1 MKLFNIILVL
11 LVVSGCKNSNTSDK
25 DNNTSEDELSN
36 TIKVIGAVK
45 AQQEQEAIDAMED
58 TKAME
63 TLDWQGTYFGITDC
77 ANCDGIE
84 TELVLKDN
92 EYILSLKPT
101 NTDEEKFVQKGKFTW
116 KGSIIVLED
125 IIGSAS
131 MYKIEENQVKQVYY
145 IDNKIQGEDWKGY
158 ILKKTTK

>member
-11 LVVSGCKNSNTSDK
+11 LVVSGCKNSNTSE
-25 DNNTSEDELSN
+25 NELSN
-36 TIKVIGAVK
+36 AIKVIGAVK
-45 AQQEQEAIDAMED
+45 AQEEQEAIDAMED

-84 TELVLKDN
+84 TELMLKDN
-92 EYILSLKPT
+92 EYILSLRPT
-101 NTDEEKFVQKGKFTW
+101 NTHEEKFVQKGKFTW
-116 KGSIIVLED
+116 KSNIIILED

-131 MYKIEENQVKQVYY
+131 MYKIEENQIKQVYY

-158 ILKKTTK
+158 TLKKRIIASN